1 MELSDVI
8 LGSACTI
15 ILAFALYVGMR
26 IVIASGEMSSCY
38 VQDTSPGRGAEFKR
52 YSLMA
57 NVDWRPDYEISGGYT
72 SLNDARAA
80 AAEIGCNLK

>member
-8 LGSACTI
+8 LGAAGTI
-15 ILAFALYVGMR
+15 ILAFALYAVIR
-26 IVIASGEMSSCY
+26 IIIASGEMSSCY

-57 NVDWRPDYEISGGYT
+57 NVDWRPDYEISGGYL
-72 SLNDARAA
+72 SLTDATAA